1 MFTLAKVIQETF
13 KFLFVYIYYVYQQL
27 FVYIYLIKSL
37 FHRYAQNVTNIEALP
52 YPTTLPEFVPSH
64 QSWAVTNALKDY
76 AWTQKL
82 LPSFVAIDMRLVPKK
97 WPN

>member
-1 MFTLAKVIQETF
+1 M
-13 KFLFVYIYYVYQQL
+13 

-37 FHRYAQNVTNIEALP
+37 LHRYAQNVTNIEALP

-97 WPN
+97 SPLLKEYIGSSEIVDTCPISDIS